1 MRVARFR
8 MRAFKIHHFL
18 IGHNAPCPKIKCI
31 IVYVKKNQPHRTQ
44 RLYPRNYYSDFNA
57 MKGGLDRVN
66 RQPSNGL
73 KNVTVNRLAC
83 SQTLYFLFKIRQ
95 ARDEI

>member
-1 MRVARFR
+1 
-8 MRAFKIHHFL
+8 
-18 IGHNAPCPKIKCI
+18 
-31 IVYVKKNQPHRTQ
+31 
-44 RLYPRNYYSDFNA
+44 